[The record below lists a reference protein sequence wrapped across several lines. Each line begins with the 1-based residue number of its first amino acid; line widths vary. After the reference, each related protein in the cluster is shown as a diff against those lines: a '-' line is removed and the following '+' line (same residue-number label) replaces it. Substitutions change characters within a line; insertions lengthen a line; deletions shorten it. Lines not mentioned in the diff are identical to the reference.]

1 MPKEMPVKQLLAS
14 LDMFGMDAHALLDE
28 AAPLNIDMNSL
39 AKDPNAIITA
49 QDFGSLFIAM
59 VRKSQLAAGI
69 EEKDMDMVLSLSSY
83 RVMFTYIIHSA
94 TLQEALERAA
104 NYFSRFEEH
113 SRTFTLDTAGDT
125 TRWTFN
131 LGDIDEQARPS
142 AADLSMGQLRWL
154 PGLPGRM
161 LALYLWHRQASW
173 LTGNYIDLIGVHFD
187 CNAHGSA
194 NAYTDSFG
202 APVYFNSDWCGMEF
216 HSRYLSSPL
225 VQNEAGLERMLSN
238 FPAQLIEAD
247 ELSSSI
253 AARVTGLIGT
263 DFSKALPSLE
273 EVAERMFMTST
284 TLHRRLRDEGTSF
297 QKVKDGCRRDA
308 AIQLLRDEANS
319 GTAIAEYL
327 GFSDPSAFF
336 RAFKKWTGLTPQQ
349 FRSRKA

>member
-1 MPKEMPVKQLLAS
+1 MPREMSVKQLVAS
-14 LDMFGMDAHALLDE
+14 LDLLGMDTQALVDE
-28 AAPLNIDMNSL
+28 AAALNIDMKSL
-39 AKDPNAIITA
+39 AKDPRAKITA
-49 QDFGSLFIAM
+49 QDFGNLFIAV
-59 VRKSQLAAGI
+59 VRKTQLAAGVD
-69 EEKDMDMVLSLSSY
+69 EKDMDAVLSLSSY
-83 RVMFTYIIHSA
+83 RVMFNYILHAA
-94 TLQEALERAA
+94 TLKEALQRAA
-104 NYFSRFEEH
+104 NYFTRFEAQN
-113 SRTFTLDTAGDT
+113 RTFTLESSGEL

-131 LGDIDEQARPS
+131 LGDIDQQATPS
-142 AADLSMGQLRWL
+142 AADFSMGQLRWL

-173 LTGNYIDLIGVHFD
+173 LTGNYIDLGGVHFD
-187 CNAHGSA
+187 CDAFGSA
-194 NAYTDSFG
+194 NAYTESFG

-216 HSRYLSSPL
+216 HSRYLDSPI

-263 DFSKALPSLE
+263 DFSKAMPSLE
-273 EVAERMFMTST
+273 EVAQRMFMTST

-297 QKVKDGCRRDA
+297 QKVKDSCRRDA
-308 AIQLLRDEANS
+308 AILMLRDEANS